1 MSREECWTKNLIT
14 TLTFLGISQTSMPDH
29 KELIIDT
36 PDTREE
42 HYELK
47 VCFSLAVLEKLGEV
61 QEKSSDGEP
70 ENKK

>member
-1 MSREECWTKNLIT
+1 
-14 TLTFLGISQTSMPDH
+14 MPGH
-29 KELIIDT
+29 KELITDT

-47 VCFSLAVLEKLGEV
+47 VCFPLAVLETLGEV
-61 QEKSSDGEP
+61 QEKSSEGEP